1 MRMTD
6 YHPANGGF
14 TITCPDLTES
24 MLFYT
29 ELGFDVLCTDEDSG
43 AASPAVCLEL
53 GDIRLRLIQTESAA
67 MVSDG
72 TVCFTIVVEDIAG
85 AFDLIC
91 SRGLNNLDQSLREG
105 VFWGKPSLFFSVRGP
120 AGEHIR
126 FVSA

>member
-6 YHPANGGF
+6 YHPTNGGF
-14 TITCPDLTES
+14 TITCPDLTEN

-29 ELGFDVLCTDEDSG
+29 ELGFDVLCTDEDSS